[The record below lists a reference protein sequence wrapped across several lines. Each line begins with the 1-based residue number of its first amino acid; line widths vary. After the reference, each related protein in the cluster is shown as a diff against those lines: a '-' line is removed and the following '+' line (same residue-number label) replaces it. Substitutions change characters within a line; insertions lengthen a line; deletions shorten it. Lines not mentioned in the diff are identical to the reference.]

1 MLLSSKN
8 QTGLINSKNFN
19 LTKSFKSNFFTTY
32 SDVEIEGNPMVMG
45 FQDEIDDDDFLKPSE
60 FGNPVAQVSDSSD
73 EEPEILQPLPKAT
86 VAAPMKVN
94 NFVEKVSTN
103 DDLDDW
109 LNGGEEP
116 SLSSVPTQKF
126 DSFISSEKR
135 GNFEAERL
143 SSPDE
148 PSSDVVE
155 KPIKKH
161 KEKKSKRKSK
171 KSSRESSEMDRN
183 SPRQSRPNNDY
194 EEI

>member
-1 MLLSSKN
+1 M
-8 QTGLINSKNFN
+8 GL
-19 LTKSFKSNFFTTY
+19 
-32 SDVEIEGNPMVMG
+32 
-45 FQDEIDDDDFLKPSE
+45 QDEIDDDDFLKPSG

-73 EEPEILQPLPKAT
+73 EEPEILQPLPKVT

-116 SLSSVPTQKF
+116 SISAVPTVKF
-126 DSFISSEKR
+126 DSFIPSGNR